1 MKLEK
6 EPDEERSLFLFHFAV
21 YKRRISIKE
30 SGERAGGFNWGCD
43 SWKRERER
51 ERERRRNDNSG
62 NGTKNDDDDNSRMG
76 EEKLSRSDPIS
87 NISHA
92 SCFCC
97 CCCCSKLYIRRRER
111 EREGGNI
118 VKALSVPVSAKSRS
132 ESKIPDRHKRK
143 KRNERWPSSAAKNIE
158 GTTKNCITQ
167 YCIKKSNTIREM
179 VTFFPTVLIG
189 SHAGL

>member
-1 MKLEK
+1 MRLLK
-6 EPDEERSLFLFHFAV
+6 A
-21 YKRRISIKE
+21 
-30 SGERAGGFNWGCD
+30 
-43 SWKRERER
+43 RERER
-51 ERERRRNDNSG
+51 ERETEKRQLRERNQKRRRRQQQ
-62 NGTKNDDDDNSRMG
+62 NGGGEVVTKRPNL
-76 EEKLSRSDPIS
+76 EYLTCQLLLLLLLLLQVIYTEK
-87 NISHA
+87 
-92 SCFCC
+92 
-97 CCCCSKLYIRRRER
+97 RER